1 MQTGSWYLDRA
12 LGGKMSY
19 SYTQSGTF
27 TITHA
32 RHIAS
37 RIASDLR
44 LLYRYYDA
52 PSLELIDKYL
62 EEIAQLLAKGYL
74 QTFEVGFKR
83 GELRVVSLKY
93 EVQRNGTLE
102 DDRSGGVRPG
112 VNITGA
118 GKFSYLTHSS
128 KWHALTANE
137 RAAFE
142 ATLPIQRTATDAPQ
156 DGQGYWTDDRT
167 YAAGGTGVQRK
178 SFVPW

>member
-1 MQTGSWYLDRA
+1 
-12 LGGKMSY
+12 MSY
-19 SYTQSGTF
+19 SYTASDTF

-44 LLYRYYDA
+44 LLYCYYDE
-52 PSLELIDKYL
+52 PSLDMIENCL

-83 GELRVVSLKY
+83 GEARVISLKY
-93 EVQRNGTLE
+93 EVRADGTL
-102 DDRSGGVRPG
+102 DDSRSGGVRPS
-112 VNITGA
+112 VDITGA
-118 GKFSYLTHSS
+118 STINYITYSS
-128 KWHALTANE
+128 KWWSLPESGRTA
-137 RAAFE
+137 FK
-142 ATLPIQRTATDAPQ
+142 ATLPIQRTIGAEPK
-156 DGQGYWTDDRT
+156 DGEGYWAVDRA